1 MKKLLNSLFITQP
14 DVYLSLDGDNVVLL
28 KDQERLGRFPLHN
41 LESIVTFGYTGASP
55 ALMGYCAERNISL
68 VFMTMNGR
76 FLARV
81 IGASKGN
88 VVLRK
93 KQSLMSEDV
102 ILSARIAR
110 NFIIGKIYN
119 HKWILERMTRDYPL
133 RIDTADFKEASGQL
147 SLLMTVIRECEDLEQ
162 LRGLEG
168 QAALIYNQRFDPM
181 ILQQK
186 EDFYFRSRSRRPPL
200 DKVNAMLSLA
210 YTLLAN
216 DMVSALEGVG
226 LDAYIGFLHRDR
238 PGRASLALDL
248 MEELRGVY
256 ADKFVLSLINMKM
269 MNADDFVSKENGAVM
284 MTVEGRKKFLTAWQ
298 QKKQEKITH
307 PYLGEKI
314 SWGLVPHAQSLLLA
328 RHLRNDLDEY
338 PPFLWK

>member
-14 DVYLSLDGDNVVLL
+14 DVYLSLDGDNIVLL
-28 KDQERLGRFPLHN
+28 KEQERLGRFPLHN
-41 LESIVTFGYTGASP
+41 LESIVAFGYTGASP

-88 VVLRK
+88 VILRK
-93 KQSLMSEDV
+93 KQSLVSEDV
-102 ILSARIAR
+102 MLSARVAR
-110 NFIIGKIYN
+110 NFIVGKIYN

-133 RIDTADFKEASGQL
+133 RVDISDFKQASGQL
-147 SLLMTVIRECEDLEQ
+147 SNLMTVIRQCEDLEQ

-168 QAALIYNQRFDPM
+168 QAALIYNQRFDHM

-186 EDFYFRSRSRRPPL
+186 EDFYFRVRSRRPPM

-256 ADKFVLSLINMKM
+256 ADKFVLSLINKKV
-269 MNADDFVSKENGAVM
+269 MNADDFVRKENGAVIM
-284 MTVEGRKKFLTAWQ
+284 SVDARKKFLTAWQ

-328 RHLRNDLDEY
+328 GYLRNDLDEY